1 MVQGMEQSDLG
12 LYSTVCMQ
20 VNIYLALNLK
30 WKIAANIEYFKP
42 SVNFLH

>member
-1 MVQGMEQSDLG
+1 MVQGMEQSDLS

-30 WKIAANIEYFKP
+30 
-42 SVNFLH
+42 